1 MQTNHILS
9 HAPCAI
15 FWKDLS
21 GNILG
26 CNETFLK
33 AASISKFQDI
43 INKNDQELPWANR
56 WRDYLE
62 DDKRAAKNQCLLT
75 KVERVLLYDRE
86 IYAKT
91 TKAPLVENGRIVGII
106 GTLQDVTD
114 IVHQA
119 GANFSSNANGLSPES
134 LVLRDLLQDLVEP
147 RYYLSGKYEGKYLT
161 KREAECLVCLAHGL
175 TAKETSRLL
184 KISFRTIE
192 IYIQQVKHKFNCST
206 RSALIRE
213 AMAAGFLK
221 FKLR

>member
-33 AASISKFQDI
+33 TASISKFQDV

-56 WRDYLE
+56 WKDYLE
-62 DDKRAAKNQCLLT
+62 SDKSVVKTQSLLT
-75 KVERVLLYDRE
+75 RVERVLLCDRE

-91 TKAPLVENGRIVGII
+91 TKTPLVENGRIIGIV

-114 IVHQA
+114 VLQQA
-119 GANFSSNANGLSPES
+119 GAYLSNNANSFSPEA
-134 LVLRDLLQDLVEP
+134 LVLQDMLQDLVEP
-147 RYYLSGKYEGKYLT
+147 RHYLSRKYEGKYLT
-161 KREAECLVCLAHGL
+161 KREAECLICLAYGL
-175 TAKETSRLL
+175 TSKETARLL

-206 RSALIRE
+206 RPALIRE